1 MSGVTPTGG
10 ERVHRSGPRALR
22 VVADDRTGAL
32 ETAGAMAARSGVP
45 VQVLARD
52 GGPWWSSTGQLV
64 LDADTRRCSPVEA
77 GARVADLV
85 GAGWPPSV
93 ALAHKIDSTLRGN
106 WAAEVVARRSVDGRP
121 ALVVP
126 ALPELGRTCAGGIV
140 RVDGVPVHL
149 GPAGRDPRSPIVSS
163 SPAELLGA
171 AGAGGVVSLPDP
183 TAVDRWLAEPSGI
196 AVADAVTV
204 EQVELL
210 GAEWRERGAGVLLV
224 GTSSVIGA
232 AVGPGTAA
240 GRTAAVPGPPN
251 RLDRV
256 VVVCGS
262 LHPVAREQVRRVA
275 AGAGV
280 DPSRIDL
287 VVSEGVDGPVPTAA
301 AATAA
306 ASLAAAA
313 WARIAASPAGNR
325 VGVVVLGGETTAA
338 FLGDRPVDVV
348 GWAAPGTPWGYV
360 RRSADD
366 AGGPVGTDDAGH
378 TDDGQTAGNCGDL
391 GGLVVATRSG
401 GFGTPDA
408 LTELLPDLLA
418 RP

>member
-1 MSGVTPTGG
+1 MSGVAPTGG
-10 ERVHRSGPRALR
+10 ERVHRSGPMALR
-22 VVADDRTGAL
+22 VIADDRTGAL
-32 ETAGAMAARSGVP
+32 ETAGAMAARGGVP

-52 GGPWWSSTGQLV
+52 RAPWRSSTGQLV
-64 LDADTRRCSPVEA
+64 LDADTRHRSPVEA

-85 GAGWPPSV
+85 GAGWPTSV

-121 ALVVP
+121 ALLVP

-149 GPAGRDPRSPIVSS
+149 GPAGRDPRSPIASS
-163 SPAELLGA
+163 APAELLAA

-183 TAVDRWLAEPSGI
+183 TAVDRWLADPSGI

-210 GAEWRERGAGVLLV
+210 VAAWRERGAGVLLV

-232 AVGPGTAA
+232 AVGPGWPGGRRAA
-240 GRTAAVPGPPN
+240 APGSPSG
-251 RLDRV
+251 LDRV

-275 AGAGV
+275 VGAGV

-287 VVSEGVDGPVPTAA
+287 VVSEAVDGPVPTAA

-306 ASLAAAA
+306 MSLAAAA
-313 WARIAASPAGNR
+313 WARVAANAAGSR

-360 RRSADD
+360 RRAVAD
-366 AGGPVGTDDAGH
+366 AGGPVGADDDGH
-378 TDDGQTAGNCGDL
+378 TDDGHTDDDL
-391 GGLVVATRSG
+391 GDLVVATRSG

-408 LTELLPDLLA
+408 LAELLTGLLA